1 MEGFFQLLAR
11 SDNFCALK
19 AGESFVGPLLS
30 VGRNTEA
37 KEFYQVSIV
46 KPNFDLTNGY
56 IS

>member
-1 MEGFFQLLAR
+1 MERFFQLLAR

-19 AGESFVGPLLS
+19 AGESFVGALLS